1 MTPLSPLDVAV
12 NAMWDYCE
20 GSGSDVPPPDGP
32 TDGEREHYRAK
43 VRAALL
49 ALAEAKL
56 PVNIIGAGAAKIGGV
71 RAEHG
76 DGRHLLEARAAFPAM
91 CRAIAEDRGEK
102 PQEPEAA

>member
-1 MTPLSPLDVAV
+1 MTPLEIAAKARWESRA
-12 NAMWDYCE
+12 E
-20 GSGSDVPPPDGP
+20 GNFPHRWEDF
-32 TDGEREHYRAK
+32 TDEGRKAHMEDM
-43 VRAALL
+43 RAALL